1 MSPEQVKSLPVT
13 AASDVFSLGGT
24 LYFAATGRHPF
35 DGEGDYEVLVAVC
48 RFLGLKVELAVD
60 GTRVAAYPDAGFAR
74 FTATELSARR
84 RLLTKLSSKLLTIP
98 GSGSGSPP
106 TVWDSYEPH
115 SQTCPRRRRGGAQ
128 VRL

>member
-48 RFLGLKVELAVD
+48 RFLGLRWSSPSTAP
-60 GTRVAAYPDAGFAR
+60 GSPRTPTRVSSASPRPNCRRAGIF
-74 FTATELSARR
+74 
-84 RLLTKLSSKLLTIP
+84 
-98 GSGSGSPP
+98 
-106 TVWDSYEPH
+106 
-115 SQTCPRRRRGGAQ
+115 
-128 VRL
+128 